1 MKPARI
7 LVVEDSAVA
16 RAMLARTLSRAG
28 FEVIE
33 ATDGA
38 DGALKALADPPDAV
52 VTDLEMP
59 IMDGYQLLRLLKSDP
74 ATAHL
79 PVVILTSHSDA
90 PSRFWGYRTGADRYL
105 TKDQAQEEIVE
116 LVRSLTDGG
125 TLPPAPRSAVT
136 LGTTEI
142 LGRVARHLDTTL
154 LRTTFVNTL
163 LERGIAATEFP
174 ETLRTLLATLSEV
187 VDAHLLGIGVT
198 EPQLVTL
205 HCLAPRPVAEQ
216 TVQGFAAQL
225 LQRLPAMP
233 GTPVEV
239 VVHGEREGNEVLR
252 LDNLFTLD
260 LELHDAVGQLAIL
273 PRHRQEFAD
282 TSQPLIQASVRH
294 LGLVLDNSRL
304 AQRLRELSMLDGLT
318 RLLNHRAIHERLV
331 EEIGRANRYGTTI
344 SLVIC
349 DLDHFKQVN
358 DHFGHLTGDAVL
370 QAAARAM
377 RSALRAADSLGRF
390 GGEEF
395 LAVLPETDLEAARAA
410 AERLRVAVANEQVI
424 LPAGGAV
431 RITASFGVAALA
443 EAGSDATADTLI
455 SLADSRLYQ
464 AKEAGRNCLKP

>member
-1 MKPARI
+1 VKPVRI
-7 LVVEDSAVA
+7 LVVEDSTVA
-16 RAMLARTLSRAG
+16 RALLARTLSRAG

-59 IMDGYQLLRLLKSDP
+59 IMDGYQLLRLLKNDP
-74 ATAHL
+74 ATAHV

-105 TKDQAQEEIVE
+105 TKDQAQDEIVD

-125 TLPPAPRSAVT
+125 TLPPAPRSSAT

-142 LGRVARHLDTTL
+142 LGRVARHLDATL

-174 ETLRTLLATLSEV
+174 ETLRTVLATLSEV

-205 HCLAPRPVAEQ
+205 HCLAPHPVAEPTIQ
-216 TVQGFAAQL
+216 AFAGRL
-225 LQRLPAMP
+225 LERLPAMP
-233 GTPVEV
+233 GASVEV
-239 VVHGEREGNEVLR
+239 VVHGEREGSEVLG
-252 LDNLFTLD
+252 LDDLCTLE
-260 LELHDAVGQLAIL
+260 LALHDAAGQLAIL
-273 PRHRQEFAD
+273 PRRRQEFAE
-282 TSQPLIQASVRH
+282 TSQPLIQASIRH

-331 EEIGRANRYGTTI
+331 EEITRAHRYDTRL
-344 SLVIC
+344 SVVIC
-349 DLDHFKQVN
+349 DLDHFKNVN
-358 DHFGHLTGDAVL
+358 DTYGHLTGDAVL

-410 AERLRVAVANEQVI
+410 AERLRVAVANEEVL
-424 LPAGGAV
+424 LPTGEAV
-431 RITASFGVAALA
+431 RITASLGVATLI
-443 EAGSDATADTLI
+443 EVGSDARADTLI
-455 SLADSRLYQ
+455 TLADSRLYQ
-464 AKEAGRNCLKP
+464 AKEAGRNCVKP